1 MMKATV
7 IAKEHDRLGE
17 LDAIMRKAGPGMEI
31 ESVIGGANLLGE
43 EIGRQGTSLVV
54 ADAGAISATER
65 ENVELA
71 LSSRADVALILLSDD
86 QSSEFL
92 MWAMRSGVAEVVP
105 ASCEPIDLLKAVL
118 RQIKRKGSD
127 QARFGASHKASVIAF
142 LPAKGGSGA
151 TFLATNVASALAAR
165 GKRVALIDLNLHM
178 GEAALYLCDEQPTKS
193 IADIAVDAERVDE
206 SLLQSAMVPVD
217 ENIWLLPAPD
227 TPEAGME
234 VDAVAVTRIIEIARQ
249 NYDFVVIDTGRVLD
263 ARSIAGLDAADTIH
277 LVMQLALPY
286 VHDAKRLKRVFDGL
300 GYPAEKLRLVVNRY
314 ERGTDVTIR
323 DVEKA
328 LLSTVATKIPND
340 FKTVTYAINHAL
352 PIVKYKKRNPVSEA
366 IFDLVNQ
373 ISPEIKRRGVFGA
386 IGLRTATA
394 ARG

>member
-373 ISPEIKRRGVFGA
+373 ISPEIKRRGVLGA

>member
-54 ADAGAISATER
+54 ADAGAMSATER